1 MTDSIKLGLN
11 DSFEN
16 ESMRINLGDSL
27 EIEFDGMKF
36 IGLLTEIAPDLH
48 WEQKP
53 GGSSV
58 TGSIRL
64 TLDVGAMG
72 PGTLEELTEWLRR
85 RKL

>member
-1 MTDSIKLGLN
+1 MTSATKLALN
-11 DSFEN
+11 DTY
-16 ESMRINLGDSL
+16 

-72 PGTLEELTEWLRR
+72 PGTLKELTEWLRR
-85 RKL
+85 RKQ

>member
-1 MTDSIKLGLN
+1 MTQATKLALN
-11 DSFEN
+11 DSY
-16 ESMRINLGDSL
+16 
-27 EIEFDGMKF
+27 EIEFDGIKF

-85 RKL
+85 RKQ